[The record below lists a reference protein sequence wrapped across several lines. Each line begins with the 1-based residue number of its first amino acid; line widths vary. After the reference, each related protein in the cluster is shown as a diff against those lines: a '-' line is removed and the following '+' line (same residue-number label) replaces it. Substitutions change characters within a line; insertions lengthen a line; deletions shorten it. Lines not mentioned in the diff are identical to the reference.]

1 MILGA
6 TKLKIWIFEHN
17 TKICNWCSHS
27 HLALGRHVMDIGV
40 FFPLTQGAGSS
51 DLRDLR
57 LGSRHWRSRGRGR
70 SLAARWVEV

>member
-17 TKICNWCSHS
+17 TKICNWCAHS
-27 HLALGRHVMDIGV
+27 HLALGPHVMDREV
-40 FFPLTQGAGSS
+40 FFLMQGAGSS

-57 LGSRHWRSRGRGR
+57 LGSRRWRSRGQG
-70 SLAARWVEV
+70 EVWQ